1 VAHDSAHARFLK
13 TKRGERHMIAV
24 ESRIALLDQRIAGL
38 KEQSFF
44 KTKVAFVTFS
54 EEASYVAC
62 LRAGGLLRTST
73 RPT

>member
-1 VAHDSAHARFLK
+1 
-13 TKRGERHMIAV
+13 MIAV